1 MSVRVPLSPSQFG
14 AAPAEVAVMGKVT
27 VSSFRYASGIEA
39 LRITTGRAD
48 VIILPFNGQ
57 QVWRAVFDGRDIT
70 MGSMFEEPVATPHY
84 LNTYGAFFIHC
95 GVTAIGAPGPQD
107 RHPLHGELPL
117 ARFESAVLVLDEA
130 AGTVVLEGSY
140 RHRVAFSTNY
150 TVTATIT
157 LGVEATA
164 LDFGITVQNNRAVP
178 MDLMYLGHANFRP
191 VPDGDLVYSARYDPE
206 HVAVRRSVPAHI
218 TPPPGYAGFVDRL
231 ARDPA
236 LHHRLTADLPFDP
249 EVVFS
254 VTMEAD
260 ADGLAHAMQVH
271 PDGQGDFISYRT
283 DTLPMAIR
291 WICRTSD
298 QQGLGLAL
306 PSTSGVEGYT
316 AEKAAGRVTVV
327 PAKGVWSAWMR
338 TGTLDPAETA
348 ALRARIERQMGRA

>member
-1 MSVRVPLSPSQFG
+1 MSVRIPLIPSQFG
-14 AAPAEVAVMGKVT
+14 PGLTEIARMGKVT
-27 VSSFRYASGIEA
+27 ASSFRYASGIEA

-48 VIILPFNGQ
+48 VIVLPFMGQ
-57 QVWRAVFDGRDIT
+57 QVWRAVFAGRDIS

-84 LNTYGAFFIHC
+84 LQTYGAFFIHC
-95 GVTAIGAPGPQD
+95 GVTAIGAPGLQD
-107 RHPLHGELPL
+107 KHPLHGELPL
-117 ARFESAVLVLDEA
+117 ARFETAVLVLDEA
-130 AGTVVLEGSY
+130 VGTVVLEGSY

-150 TVTATIT
+150 TVSATIT

-164 LDFGITVQNNRAVP
+164 LDFGITVQNNREAP
-178 MDLMYLGHANFRP
+178 MDLMYLGHANFKP
-191 VPDGDLVYSARYDPE
+191 VLNGELIYSAHYDPE
-206 HVAVRRSVPAHI
+206 HVAVRKSVPAHI
-218 TPPPGYAGFVDRL
+218 MPPPGYAGFVDRL
-231 ARDPA
+231 ASDPA
-236 LHHRLTADLPFDP
+236 LHHVLMADLPFEP

-254 VTMEAD
+254 VTMESD

-327 PAKGVWSAWMR
+327 PPKGVWSAWMR
-338 TGTLDPAETA
+338 TGSLDA
-348 ALRARIERQMGRA
+348 ADAATMRAQIERQMGRA